1 MMQAGTYY
9 IGDLCYVMSNEW
21 NEFCKLTNSDST
33 VLEGEFELADG
44 RKFAAYSTAYGDG
57 TYPCSNGASLGV
69 DAGLIGCILV
79 QDIRGVEE
87 KEINRLG
94 TVVTF
99 NAPFTTGEKD
109 GVISFGDVT
118 VDTAGDDP
126 GADWEEEEDF

>member
-1 MMQAGTYY
+1 MMQPGTYY
-9 IGDLCYVMSNEW
+9 IGDLCYVMPNDW
-21 NEFCKLTNSDST
+21 DEFCKITIKES

-57 TYPCSNGASLGV
+57 AYPCSNGAQLGV

-87 KEINRLG
+87 KEFNRLG

-99 NAPFTTGEKD
+99 DAPFTTGEQN
-109 GVISFGDVT
+109 GVISFGDIT
-118 VDTAGDDP
+118 VDTAEDD
-126 GADWEEEEDF
+126 GNEDWEEEEEDF